1 MSPLV
6 IRRLRLGSGLV
17 LLAYLAT
24 HFANHAL
31 GLISLDQMEE
41 GREWFLLLWRN
52 PLGTAALYGALG
64 IHVLLAFWALYRRNH
79 LKMPV
84 WEAAQLALGLAIPP
98 LLVSHIIGTRLAHTL
113 YEVTDSYA
121 RTLLALWHVNPWG
134 GARQALVLVIA
145 WTHACIGIHFWLRIR
160 PWYGSVSPTLYAV
173 AVLLPTLALLGF
185 AIAGREVSALA
196 LTPGWAVS
204 VAGTSAAERATLG
217 RVADA
222 LLRSYVTALVAV
234 LLARQVR
241 LYVQRSAKFRVA
253 YAGGREV
260 TAPVGMTILEVSR
273 MAGIPH
279 ASVCG
284 GRGRCSTCRVRIERG
299 LETLPAAR
307 PDEQRVLERVGAPPG
322 VRLACQLRPV
332 RDVAVAPLLPATA
345 GPTHAAPR
353 GDARGGRE
361 QEIAVLFADLRGF
374 TGMAE
379 HKLPYDVVFV
389 LNRYCDVVG
398 GAITR
403 AGGVPNQ
410 FSGDGVMALF
420 GVDRGAEEGCRR
432 ALAAAR
438 AMGAGIDLLN
448 AELAVELPAPLRI
461 GIGIH
466 TGTAIVGRMGY
477 GDSAQLTAIGDTVN
491 VAARLEQLTK
501 EYACALVISEEVAAR
516 AGLDV
521 SAFPRH
527 ELTVRNRAGV
537 LAVRVVEDL
546 GEVLVSSD
554 GGEQRPVQGKAR

>member
-1 MSPLV
+1 MSPLL

-41 GREWFLLLWRN
+41 GREWFLRLWRN

-64 IHVLLAFWALYRRNH
+64 THGLLAFWSLYRRHH
-79 LKMPV
+79 LRMPV

-98 LLVSHIIGTRLAHTL
+98 LLVSHIVGTRLAHAL
-113 YEVTDSYA
+113 FDITDSYT
-121 RTLLALWHVNPWG
+121 RTVLSLWHVDPWG
-134 GARQALVLVIA
+134 GARQTLVLLVA
-145 WTHACIGIHFWLRIR
+145 WTHACIGIHFWLRLR
-160 PWYGSVSPTLYAV
+160 PQYPRVAPVLYAV
-173 AVLLPTLALLGF
+173 AVLLPTVALLGF
-185 AIAGREVSALA
+185 ANAGREAAALA
-196 LTPGWAVS
+196 QTPGFADS
-204 VAGTSAAERATLG
+204 VIATSAAERAALG
-217 RVADA
+217 RITTRLWWGYIIV
-222 LLRSYVTALVAV
+222 LVAV
-234 LLARQVR
+234 LVARYVRLRLLHAQVR
-241 LYVQRSAKFRVA
+241 ITYPGERLVR
-253 YAGGREV
+253 
-260 TAPVGMTILEVSR
+260 APVGLTVLEASR

-299 LETLPAAR
+299 GEALPPAR

-322 VRLACQLRPV
+322 VRLACQVRPV

-345 GPTHAAPR
+345 GPAHAAPR

-379 HKLPYDVVFV
+379 RKLPYDVVFV
-389 LNRYCDVVG
+389 LNRYCEVVG
-398 GAITR
+398 SAIAR

-420 GVDRGAEEGCRR
+420 GVDRGAEDGCRR
-432 ALAAAR
+432 ALAAAH
-438 AMGAGIDLLN
+438 AMVAGIETLN
-448 AELAVELPAPLRI
+448 RELAVELPAPLRI

-466 TGTAIVGRMGY
+466 TGPAIVGRMGY

-501 EYACALVISEEVAAR
+501 EYACALVMSEEVAAQ

-537 LAVRVVEDL
+537 LAIRVVDHMASLALE
-546 GEVLVSSD
+546 GRSA
-554 GGEQRPVQGKAR
+554 G

>member
-1 MSPLV
+1 MSPVLV
-6 IRRLRLGSGLV
+6 RRLRLASGLV

-41 GREWFLLLWRN
+41 GREWFLLLWRH
-52 PLGTAALYGALG
+52 PVGTTALYGALG
-64 IHVLLAFWALYRRNH
+64 VHVLLAFWSLYRRRH
-79 LKMPV
+79 LRMPA
-84 WEAAQLALGLAIPP
+84 WEAAQLILGLAIPP
-98 LLVSHIIGTRLAHTL
+98 LLVSHIVGTRLAHAMF
-113 YEVTDSYA
+113 EITDSYA
-121 RTLLALWHVNPWG
+121 RTVLALWHVNPWG
-134 GARQALVLVIA
+134 GARQTLVLLVA
-145 WTHACIGIHFWLRIR
+145 WTHACIGIHFWLRLR
-160 PWYGSVSPTLYAV
+160 PRYHLVAPTLYAA
-173 AVLLPTLALLGF
+173 AVLLPSLALLGF
-185 AIAGREVSALA
+185 ATAGREVATLA
-196 LTPGWAVS
+196 LTPGFADS
-204 VAGTSAAERATLG
+204 VTNTSAGERAALG
-217 RVADA
+217 RVTTTLLWGYVLA
-222 LLRSYVTALVAV
+222 LGAV
-234 LLARQVR
+234 LGARQVR
-241 LYVQRSAKFRVA
+241 LRLLRGAQVRITYPGDRAVR
-253 YAGGREV
+253 
-260 TAPVGMTILEVSR
+260 APVGLTVLEASR
-273 MAGIPH
+273 MGGIPH

-284 GRGRCSTCRVRIERG
+284 GRGRCSTCRVRVERG

-322 VRLACQLRPV
+322 VRLACQVRPV

-345 GPTHAAPR
+345 GPAHAAPR

-438 AMGAGIDLLN
+438 AMVAGIETLN

-466 TGTAIVGRMGY
+466 TGAAIVGRMGY

-501 EYACALVISEEVAAR
+501 EYACALVMSEDVGTR
-516 AGLDV
+516 AGIDV

-537 LAVRVVEDL
+537 LAVRVVDDVTSLKRGL
-546 GEVLVSSD
+546 GV
-554 GGEQRPVQGKAR
+554 